1 MTLSSPQSM
10 APRYPRFLKTVRRV
24 VLQAIPTVV
33 LILLLNFALLQA
45 APGDAVDAILSEA
58 GADDAILQNMRHAL
72 NLGGGVL
79 DQLYR
84 YVANLANFS
93 LGTSLVYSIP
103 VSEVVMERLGHTV
116 LLMTAAFVLALVIG
130 STLGILMALFSG
142 SWIDRG
148 LSIVAVLFYSTP
160 SFWIGLMLIVVFA
173 AHLGW
178 LPSGGAGT
186 IGVDPATFHGFVDR
200 LRHLILPALSAS
212 TFHIAIYARLMR
224 ASILEVR
231 SQDFV
236 RTAYAKGVGPS
247 GVLFRHVIRNAL
259 IPLTTMAGMHVG
271 SILGGAV
278 VVETVYGWP
287 GLGRL
292 MIEAITNRD
301 YPVLLGVLLMSSLL
315 VIFANMV
322 IDIIQTFLDPRI
334 VVR

>member
-1 MTLSSPQSM
+1 MAFSFSEFSP
-10 APRYPRFLKTVRRV
+10 PRLPRFLKTVRRV
-24 VLQAIPTVV
+24 VLQAIPTVI

-45 APGDAVDAILSEA
+45 APGDAVDAMLSEA
-58 GADDAILQNMRHAL
+58 GDDAILQNMRQAL
-72 NLGGGVL
+72 HLGGGVL
-79 DQLYR
+79 DQLLR
-84 YVANLANFS
+84 YVNNLANFS

-116 LLMTAAFVLALVIG
+116 ILMTAAFVLALVIG

-186 IGVDPATFHGFVDR
+186 IGVDPMTWHGLIDR
-200 LRHLILPALSAS
+200 ARHLLLPALSAS

-236 RTAYAKGVGPS
+236 RTAYAKGVSPS